1 VSDVVA
7 LPDEAPPVHRRPGVL
22 GRLVLG
28 VLWLYQRTALVRTPR
43 CRFHPTCSSYA
54 VESIRVH
61 GALRGMGHALAR
73 IARCHP
79 WHPGGIDPVK
89 PPTHG
94 RSTP

>member
-1 VSDVVA
+1 MSEVATHPDAVS
-7 LPDEAPPVHRRPGVL
+7 EEGRRPSLL

>member
-1 VSDVVA
+1 MCPDAVSDEQRHPS
-7 LPDEAPPVHRRPGVL
+7 LL
-22 GRLVLG
+22 GRLMLG
-28 VLWLYQRTALVRTPR
+28 LLWLYQRTALVRTPR

-61 GALRGMGHALAR
+61 GALRGMGHAMAR
-73 IARCHP
+73 VARCHP

-94 RSTP
+94 RRTP